1 MHIFLFTK
9 PPRENW
15 FQYVRRVYATTINF
29 PCISTL
35 TKIIYICSILVLKD
49 FKRELLVFHL
59 VLYAR
64 VIGSSFGVY
73 KQELLGVRSEFV
85 NESYWYLF

>member
-1 MHIFLFTK
+1 MDAEDTQPQLTFLALVPWPRSSIF
-9 PPRENW
+9 
-15 FQYVRRVYATTINF
+15 VV
-29 PCISTL
+29 
-35 TKIIYICSILVLKD
+35 LVLKD